1 VGREYRGQALV
12 VIGVLLVT
20 YSPVLLATYGY
31 GDDYLLFDSV
41 RNDWRVMLSVELVNG
56 RPGMLAMHAPAFA
69 LTPSMAAMVWMR
81 VVSIAGIAAVGI
93 TLARWSPWGRREST
107 ALGLTVVLLPAF
119 WVTAAWSLMFVVPL
133 ALLAAMWAART
144 ADKPVRSL
152 LLLTAAG
159 LIYQPA
165 AAAYL
170 LPLAF
175 AWADRRPSM
184 DELVT
189 HGKVVTAAALITV
202 GAWIA
207 GQSFAGERAFA
218 RVVPNPTSSAAE
230 FAETSIPHALLAVS
244 SPVGAVIG
252 WMLLIWLLRDRWWLL
267 PLVPAAYLP
276 CLMGNSG
283 TEAQRTLIVVGPL
296 LVLLVWIAVRQRK
309 FAAALVAYP
318 ATLAI
323 AGLVVTTTYIA
334 KPQQLEWEAVQQ
346 IAATRGAIAV
356 EPASW
361 SGIAQGPPVGEFGY
375 TATEY
380 IWAIPPM
387 VRSARNNKRVVWIQP
402 GEPTPSG
409 YRRIRMDDLLRRP

>member
-1 VGREYRGQALV
+1 VSREYRVPAALL
-12 VIGVLLVT
+12 GVLLVT
-20 YSPVLLATYGY
+20 YSPVLFATYGY

-41 RNDWRVMLSVELVNG
+41 RNDWRVILSVELVNG
-56 RPGMLAMHAPAFA
+56 RPGMLALHAPAFA

-93 TLARWSPWGRREST
+93 TLAKWAPWGRREST
-107 ALGLTVVLLPAF
+107 ALALTVVLLPAF

-133 ALLAAMWAART
+133 ALLAAMWAARQV
-144 ADKPVRSL
+144 DKPVRSL

-165 AAAYL
+165 AAGYL

-175 AWADRRPSM
+175 VWADRRPTL
-184 DELVT
+184 DELAA
-189 HGKVVTAAALITV
+189 HGKILIAASLITV

-207 GQSFAGERAFA
+207 GQSFAGQSAFG

-230 FAETSIPHALLAVS
+230 FAETAIPHALLAVS
-244 SPVGAVIG
+244 SPVGAAIG
-252 WMLLIWLLRDRWWLL
+252 WLVLAWILRDRWWLL

-276 CLMGNSG
+276 CLMGNTG
-283 TEAQRTLIVVGPL
+283 TEAQRTLMVVGPL
-296 LVLLVWIAVRQRK
+296 LVLLVWIAVRQSP

-318 ATLAI
+318 AILAI
-323 AGLVVTTTYIA
+323 GGFVVTSTYIA
-334 KPQQLEWEAVQQ
+334 KPQQVEWEAIQR
-346 IAATRGAIAV
+346 IAATRGPVAV

-361 SGIAQGPPVGEFGY
+361 TGIAPGPPVGEFGY

-387 VRSARNNKRVVWIQP
+387 VRSARNGKRVVWIQP

-409 YRRIRMDDLLRRP
+409 YSRFRMDDLLKPR

>member
-1 VGREYRGQALV
+1 
-12 VIGVLLVT
+12 
-20 YSPVLLATYGY
+20 
-31 GDDYLLFDSV
+31 
-41 RNDWRVMLSVELVNG
+41 
-56 RPGMLAMHAPAFA
+56 MLAMHAPAFA
-69 LTPSMAAMVWMR
+69 LTPSMAAMAWMR

-93 TLARWSPWGRREST
+93 TLARWAPWGRREST

-133 ALLAAMWAART
+133 ALLAAMWAARQV
-144 ADKPVRSL
+144 DKPVRAL

-159 LIYQPA
+159 LTYQPA

-175 AWADRRPSM
+175 AWADRPPSL
-184 DELVT
+184 DDLVA
-189 HGKVVTAAALITV
+189 HGKILTAGALITV
-202 GAWIA
+202 AAWIT
-207 GQSFAGERAFA
+207 GQSFAGQTAFA
-218 RVVPNPTSSAAE
+218 RVVPDPTSSVTE
-230 FAETSIPHALLAVS
+230 FAETAIPHALLAVS

-252 WMLLIWLLRDRWWLL
+252 WLLLAWILRDRWWLL

-276 CLMGNSG
+276 CLMGNTG

-296 LVLLVWIAVRQRK
+296 LVLLVWIAVRQWR
-309 FAAALVAYP
+309 FSAALVVYT

-323 AGLVVTTTYIA
+323 AGFVVTTTYIA
-334 KPQQLEWEAVQQ
+334 KPQQVEWEAVQR
-346 IAATRGAIAV
+346 IAATRGPVAV
-356 EPASW
+356 EPATW
-361 SGIAQGPPVGEFGY
+361 TGIAAGPPIGEFGY

-387 VRSARNNKRVVWIQP
+387 VRSAQNNKRVVWVEP

-409 YRRIRMDDLLRRP
+409 YRRLRMDDLLRRP